1 MNKILTATVDALLA
15 ERHTVIVAVDGM
27 AASGK
32 TTLAKELSVMF
43 SGAVIHMDDFFL
55 PACLRTDERMAQP
68 GGNVHYERFNS
79 EVAERIEKGED
90 FSYGV
95 FDCSVMTITKEERI
109 RLKGL
114 IIIEG
119 AYCMRS
125 EWRHLYDLKVFM
137 KTGRT
142 TQMERILQRNGAEKA
157 RMFEEKWIPLE
168 NAYFKEFNVESA
180 ADIIIGT

>member
-1 MNKILTATVDALLA
+1 MKKMLTVMLNTLMA
-15 ERHTVIVAVDGM
+15 ERNTAIVAVDGM

-32 TTLAKELSVMF
+32 TTLAKELSGIF
-43 SGAVIHMDDFFL
+43 PGAVIHMDDFFL
-55 PACLRTDERMAQP
+55 PACLRTDERMAQA

-95 FDCSVMTITKEERI
+95 FDCSVMAITKEKRI

-114 IIIEG
+114 IIVEG
-119 AYCMRS
+119 AYCMRP

-137 KTGRT
+137 KTGRA
-142 TQMERILQRNGAEKA
+142 TQIERILQRNGPEKV
-157 RMFEEKWIPLE
+157 RLFEEKWIPME
-168 NAYFKEFNVESA
+168 NAYFTEYDVENA
-180 ADIIIGT
+180 ADVVLET